1 MAAVEQTD
9 ADQEA
14 PEKKKKSGGGLMQ
27 TIILVLLLLVLA
39 LGGFIAWK
47 LVTLKVSI
55 LTGSH
60 AVVTATDQADKPG
73 IFVGMDNITVN
84 LADTDQSRFLRV
96 KMKLEVKGKQAEK
109 LVKINSAQIKDLV
122 ITILSSKT
130 FDDVR
135 TPQGKFALK
144 EELAYRI
151 NQLIGGHPITDVYF
165 TDFVAQ

>member
-47 LVTLKVSI
+47 LVTLKASI

-60 AVVTATDQADKPG
+60 AAVTTADQADKPG
-73 IFVGMDNITVN
+73 IFVDMDNITVN

-96 KMKLEVKGKQAEK
+96 KMKLEVNGKQGEK
-109 LVKINSAQIKDLV
+109 LVKMNSAQIKDLV

-151 NQLIGGHPITDVYF
+151 NQLIGGHPINDVYF

>member
-1 MAAVEQTD
+1 MAAVEATD
-9 ADQEA
+9 ADQDE
-14 PEKKKKSGGGLMQ
+14 PKKKKKSSGSLLQM
-27 TIILVLLLLVLA
+27 IILVLLLVLLA

-47 LVTLKVSI
+47 LVTLKVPLLS
-55 LTGSH
+55 GH
-60 AVVTATDQADKPG
+60 APAAASADAMPKPG
-73 IFVGMDNITVN
+73 IFIAMDNITVN

-96 KMKLEVKGKQAEK
+96 KMKLEARDKDAEK
-109 LVKINSAQIKDLV
+109 RIKANNAQIKDLV

-151 NQLIGGHPITDVYF
+151 NQLVGGHPVNDVYF